1 MYTRSTELFH
11 AGTKGMKWGR
21 RLYQNKDGSLT
32 ALGRVRYGKGKGKT
46 KAEVEKEKAK
56 AAKKAA
62 KAEEKAKAK
71 AAAKDKKKGVDE
83 MSDAELAA
91 AIRRKQL
98 EQQYAQLNPK
108 KVSLGKRFM
117 NDSVIPAATE
127 AGRSLLKDTFVKYGR
142 KYLGL
147 DDVDVDPTTA
157 LKKSVDKLRL
167 EKDKADLEDYFTDR
181 DANRESARLKREA
194 ENAKNKKKIADNGG
208 SDDEDDR
215 KKKRDE
221 EDEDD

>member
-32 ALGRVRYGKGKGKT
+32 ALGRIRYGKGTGKT
-46 KAEVEKEKAK
+46 KAELAKEKAKAEKK

-62 KAEEKAKAK
+62 KAEEKAKK
-71 AAAKDKKKGVDE
+71 QEKKKSVDD

-91 AIRRKQL
+91 AIKRKQL
-98 EQQYAQLNPK
+98 EQQYSQLNPK
-108 KVSLGKRFM
+108 KVSLGKRFID
-117 NDSVIPAATE
+117 DSVIPAATE
-127 AGRSLLKDTFVKYGR
+127 AGRSLLKDTFVKYGK

-147 DDVDVDPTTA
+147 EDDVDPTSA

-167 EKDKADLEDYFTDR
+167 EKDKVDLEDYLKDI
-181 DANRESARLKREA
+181 DANREAARLKREA
-194 ENAKNKKKIADNGG
+194 ENAKNKKKIADNDA
-208 SDDEDDR
+208 SDEKDDG

-221 EDEDD
+221 DEEDDD

>member
-32 ALGRVRYGKGKGKT
+32 ALGRIRYGKGTGKT
-46 KAEVEKEKAK
+46 KAELAKEKAKAEKK

-62 KAEEKAKAK
+62 KAEEKAKK
-71 AAAKDKKKGVDE
+71 QEKKKSVDD

-98 EQQYAQLNPK
+98 EQQYSQLNPK
-108 KVSLGKRFM
+108 KVSLGKRFVD
-117 NDSVIPAATE
+117 DSVIPAATE
-127 AGRSLLKDTFVKYGR
+127 AGRSLLKDAFVKYGK

-147 DDVDVDPTTA
+147 DDVDVDPTA
-157 LKKSVDKLRL
+157 SLKKSVDKLRL

-221 EDEDD
+221 DEDD